1 MTVVWESPGSLKW
14 GNDERWTLVARP
26 DAQGLASVLW
36 GVDRLVEADGRVELR
51 MRLGVVEDVVVRQ
64 LLQSA
69 CARAQRV

>member
-14 GNDERWTLVARP
+14 GNDERWTLAARP